1 MNIII
6 ESDGLFENV
15 ADQSGHAAIDGWPI
29 ATCADDVAALDRLV
43 LLGLA
48 DVLARNTDIAG
59 PDGSDTRALEECM
72 AACPEHRWIVER
84 WLTDLVAADMVVLLG
99 DDRFRLIAQPR
110 RQDLTAARDRM
121 VEACARLD
129 YAKALP
135 TLLLDS
141 LRHAIDLVQGTVSV
155 QSILYPDGDATAAL
169 EVYGSNVVSRYL
181 NAAAAS
187 VVADLA
193 HTRTE
198 PLRILEL
205 GAGVGA
211 TSEHIL
217 KALEDADT
225 ETYVFTDL
233 SPHLLR
239 IAQARFADEPWMNT
253 MTFATLN
260 ITENLADQLPRSV
273 VPDRYDVVL
282 AATMAHNA
290 IDIDVLLR
298 DVHDLLAPG
307 GALVLIETVVEHSQS
322 LTTMPFAL
330 SMPDG
335 SGPQARTDVR
345 AGSHRT
351 YLTADEW
358 TTAMAS
364 AGLRPCVNLPRTDH
378 PLDAFSQRLL
388 LAVRPDPHNTRGD
401 N

>member
-1 MNIII
+1 MADR
-6 ESDGLFENV
+6 SGL
-15 ADQSGHAAIDGWPI
+15 AAIMGWPI
-29 ATCADDVAALDRLV
+29 ATCADDVHALDRLV
-43 LLGLA
+43 LIGLA
-48 DVLARNTDIAG
+48 DLLARNTDIAG
-59 PDGSDTRALEECM
+59 PDGIDTRTLQERLS
-72 AACPEHRWIVER
+72 ACPEHRWIIER
-84 WLTDLVAADMVVLLG
+84 WLADLVAAKMVLTLG
-99 DDRFRLIAQPR
+99 DDRFRLVARPR
-110 RQDLTAARDRM
+110 RGELTEARDRM
-121 VEACARLD
+121 IEACARLG

-141 LRHAIDLVQGTVSV
+141 LRYAVELVQGTVSV

-169 EVYGSNVVSRYL
+169 EVYGNNVVSRYL
-181 NAAAAS
+181 NSAAAA

-193 HTRTE
+193 HTRSE

-217 KALEDADT
+217 RALGDEGTD
-225 ETYVFTDL
+225 TYVLTDL

-239 IAQARFADEPWMNT
+239 IARARCAEEPWMNQV
-253 MTFATLN
+253 TFTTLD
-260 ITENLADQLPRSV
+260 ITENLADQLIRSQT
-273 VPDRYDVVL
+273 PDRYDVVV

-290 IDIDVLLR
+290 VDIDVLFR
-298 DVHDLLAPG
+298 EVHDLLVPG
-307 GALVLIETVVEHSQS
+307 GAVVLIETVVEHSQS

-335 SGPQARTDVR
+335 TGPRARTDVR

-358 TTAMAS
+358 TAAMAS
-364 AGLRPCVNLPRTDH
+364 AGLRPCVNLPHTDH

-388 LAVRPDPHNTRGD
+388 VAVRPDPHNTRGD
-401 N
+401 D